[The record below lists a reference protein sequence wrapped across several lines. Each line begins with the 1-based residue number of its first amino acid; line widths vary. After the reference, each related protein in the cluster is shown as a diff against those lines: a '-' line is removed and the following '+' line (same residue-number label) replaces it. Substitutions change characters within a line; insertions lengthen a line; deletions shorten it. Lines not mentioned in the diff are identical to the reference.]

1 MSSLRLSTIFSI
13 HTYTTCNWSTLLS
26 DNFHTY
32 TTCNWSTLL
41 SDNYIPFLQSRN
53 RAVLLDI
60 IVSVFAYV
68 SWYILE
74 NRPPYHLLVVFAILW
89 DSVSFLVILRWCT
102 MMYHRANLCLV
113 RPHPTSYMFNRKS
126 WVPINRIRFV
136 YDQNWCI
143 INYFCGPSRDHRSCV
158 FSLLKVQ
165 RIEEFWIALSIHN
178 KHNNSINKLPSS
190 NQHACVLPWLCARS
204 WLARHPAKIEITGS
218 SGGSSNHTKIGVEA
232 PNSYSLTSWPELI
245 VVIHGEYIPPGTHA
259 VNLLEGRVARTP
271 GSTRHRLEL

>member
-13 HTYTTCNWSTLLS
+13 HTYTTCNWSTL
-26 DNFHTY
+26 F
-32 TTCNWSTLL
+32 

-74 NRPPYHLLVVFAILW
+74 NRPPYHLLVVFSILW

-102 MMYHRANLCLV
+102 MMYHRTNLCLV

-143 INYFCGPSRDHRSCV
+143 NYFCGPSRDHRSCV
-158 FSLLKVQ
+158 FFPPKGTENW
-165 RIEEFWIALSIHN
+165 R
-178 KHNNSINKLPSS
+178 
-190 NQHACVLPWLCARS
+190 VLNRFIDS
-204 WLARHPAKIEITGS
+204 
-218 SGGSSNHTKIGVEA
+218 
-232 PNSYSLTSWPELI
+232 
-245 VVIHGEYIPPGTHA
+245 
-259 VNLLEGRVARTP
+259 
-271 GSTRHRLEL
+271 